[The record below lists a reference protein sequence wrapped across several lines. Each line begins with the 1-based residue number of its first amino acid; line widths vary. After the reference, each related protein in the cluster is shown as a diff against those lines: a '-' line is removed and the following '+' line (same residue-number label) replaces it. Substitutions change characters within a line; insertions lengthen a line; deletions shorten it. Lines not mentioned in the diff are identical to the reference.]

1 MCSSWPIRLK
11 IFCVLTIMNFVITLL
26 VKFSQMQDKNIGNSS
41 FVSNFTFSRYLR
53 DIFDMFSILRYFTIV
68 FYVIIIYYKN
78 ILTKTNLFQKQNLK
92 SLGTLPRLWFY
103 FLWRICKN
111 IRKNGCKRLNITFQC
126 EIRGSHFYYNIGN
139 QSYIGRF

>member
-1 MCSSWPIRLK
+1 MCSYWPIRLK
-11 IFCVLTIMNFVITLL
+11 IICVLTIMNFVITLL

-41 FVSNFTFSRYLR
+41 FVSNFTFSQYLR
-53 DIFDMFSILRYFTIV
+53 DIFDIFFILRYFTIL

-103 FLWRICKN
+103 FLWRIVK
-111 IRKNGCKRLNITFQC
+111 TF
-126 EIRGSHFYYNIGN
+126 GKMDAKD
-139 QSYIGRF
+139 